1 MRIISGKYGNRN
13 LKTPAGDKIHP
24 MGERIRNAIFN
35 KLGARVV
42 DVRVLDAF
50 AGSGAVGIEALSRG
64 AKSCVFV
71 EKNRQVASILT
82 QNLNT
87 LGIENG
93 RLVPATVLQFLET
106 NDQQFDLIF
115 ADPPY
120 HDTQDASVI
129 ALASVLAPGG
139 QLILSNPKSA
149 PALHIPSLELTDE
162 RTYADAKISFYQK
175 TTDN

>member
-35 KLGARVV
+35 KISGRVVGARVL
-42 DVRVLDAF
+42 DVF

-64 AKSCVFV
+64 AESCVFV
-71 EKNRQVASILT
+71 EKNRQVAAILT
-82 QNLNT
+82 QNLET
-87 LGIENG
+87 LNIDNG
-93 RLVPATVLQFLET
+93 RLIQATVLQFIDT
-106 NDQQFDLIF
+106 NQQQFDLIF

-120 HDTQDASVI
+120 HDPQNSSVV
-129 ALASVLAPGG
+129 ALADILAPGG

-149 PALHIPSLELTDE
+149 PSLAIPGLELTDE
-162 RTYADAKISFYQK
+162 RTYAEAKISFYQK
-175 TTDN
+175 

>member
-35 KLGARVV
+35 KIGGRVV
-42 DVRVLDAF
+42 DARVLDAF

-64 AKSCVFV
+64 AESCVFV
-71 EKNRQVASILT
+71 EKNRQVASILN
-82 QNLNT
+82 QNLQT
-87 LGIENG
+87 LDINEG
-93 RLVPATVLQFLET
+93 RIVQATVLQFLET

-120 HDTQDASVI
+120 HDPQNSSVI
-129 ALASVLAPGG
+129 ALAEVLAPGG

-149 PALHIPSLELTDE
+149 PSLIIPGLELADE
-162 RTYADAKISFYQK
+162 RTYADAKIGFYVK
-175 TTDN
+175 IRAD